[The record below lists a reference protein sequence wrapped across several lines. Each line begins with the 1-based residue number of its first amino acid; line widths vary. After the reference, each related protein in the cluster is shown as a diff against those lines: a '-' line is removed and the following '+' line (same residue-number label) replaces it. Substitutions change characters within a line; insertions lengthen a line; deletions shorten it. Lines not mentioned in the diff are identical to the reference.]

1 MTNKILTLYRG
12 DNIDN
17 KRTKPAIYRSEGIV
31 SGAFDGSGPPD
42 MIERL
47 EFLNSIKIHIDH
59 LLEVEK
65 DFYHI
70 SDYISFSECEEIA
83 EKWASRKQP
92 EFLNRCYVQ
101 YRETRY
107 VFRMRISIDE
117 LKPLEKGVWEYKFA
131 CNPNLKLPYKLN
143 AVDEFEPIA
152 LTWALQFSGCAICGG
167 THKNHSIKI
176 IDPIQYLAGQ
186 SSEKKFKRSLKLS
199 KKNLEWIVLPN
210 DIIKKGFRAAR
221 IQPANFWDVQ
231 GYTMS
236 GEPERSPFEV
246 PYERY

>member
-1 MTNKILTLYRG
+1 MNKILTLYRG

-47 EFLNSIKIHIDH
+47 EFLNTVKIHIDH

-65 DFYHI
+65 DYYHI
-70 SDYISFSECEEIA
+70 SDYISFSESEEIA
-83 EKWASRKQP
+83 EKWASRSQP
-92 EFLNRCYVQ
+92 EFLNRCYTP
-101 YRETRY
+101 YKETRY
-107 VFRMRISIDE
+107 VFKMQIVMDD
-117 LKPLEKGVWEYKFA
+117 LTPLEKGVWEYNFA
-131 CNPNLKLPYKLN
+131 CNPDLKVPYKLN
-143 AVDEFEPIA
+143 ADDEFEPIA
-152 LTWALQFSGCAICGG
+152 RAWALRFSGCGICGSV
-167 THKNHSIKI
+167 HKKHSLKI
-176 IDPIQYLAGQ
+176 INPILYLDGH
-186 SSEKKFKRSLKLS
+186 SKDKKFNRSLRLA

-210 DIIKKGFRAAR
+210 DIISNGFRASR
-221 IQPANFWDVQ
+221 IQPANFWKVQ